1 LTRVFSSTVRILV
14 KVGSAALLLLL
25 SVSISQAAPDSRR
38 SAAVCEAHA
47 KAVRKLVR
55 HPKAFGGPL
64 AKVQRG
70 PIRTDLT
77 ARLHRHQRAVLDG
90 DDAAIQNDTPAAH
103 LDADER
109 PVFGLRP
116 LGVLV
121 GSIHFHART
130 RAFSPR
136 SPRGPPTAA

>member
-1 LTRVFSSTVRILV
+1 MC
-14 KVGSAALLLLL
+14 
-25 SVSISQAAPDSRR
+25 D
-38 SAAVCEAHA
+38 AHA
-47 KAVRKLVR
+47 KTGRRLIR
-55 HPKAFGGPL
+55 HSKSFGGPL

-77 ARLHRHQRAVLDG
+77 ARLHRHERATLDD

-116 LGVLV
+116 LGGLV
-121 GSIHFHART
+121 GSLDFRPRT